1 MNFLDLTSETGTK
14 APNSCSNKLEF
25 ELEISGRGMQNTPL
39 PKTGAVAQLVRVP
52 DCRSGGCG
60 FESRLR
66 RSFETGKAVKIL
78 HRFFYAPTIP

>member
-66 RSFETGKAVKIL
+66 RLKKARYSCLSLI
-78 HRFFYAPTIP
+78 HI